1 MSKILYNVKRVVLR
15 LIDETTGLVDSKVD
29 PILVDTAE
37 QVKLKPVTSKG
48 EEKILRTEDRILASA
63 TQPDL
68 TYGYDVE
75 LKDNKFSVE
84 ILSLF
89 EGGTITYDSVDKTK
103 IIGYDSPLMDQ
114 GNACKPFVTEIYVE
128 EKKGASV
135 VGYVEMDL
143 NYCTGKAPE
152 FEFKKGE
159 FYSPTFSIDAR
170 ENTLANKPIKS
181 FKFLKTLPALTS
193 GNTSS
198 SPQSK

>member
-1 MSKILYNVKRVVLR
+1 MSKILYNVKMVVLR
-15 LIDETTGLVDSKVD
+15 LIDESTGLVDAVAK

-37 QVKLKPVTSKG
+37 DIKLKPVTSKG
-48 EEKILRTEDRILASA
+48 DEKILRTEDKILASA

-89 EGGTITYDSVDKTK
+89 EGGTIHYDATETTK

-114 GNACKPFVTEIYVE
+114 GSASKPFVTEIYVE

-159 FYSPTFSIDAR
+159 FYSPTFSIDSR

-181 FKFLKTLPALTS
+181 FKFISELPKIT
-193 GNTSS
+193 TT
-198 SPQSK
+198 